1 MHASPPPEDRAHRP
15 AARLAV
21 QAVFDRMAGR
31 VEIGGQLL
39 DAHDVPIV
47 GADVV
52 IRSSWGMECSTVSSA
67 LGSFGARMS
76 APTDT
81 SRLEIAIEAAGIE
94 QTVNVR

>member
-1 MHASPPPEDRAHRP
+1 MLRP
-15 AARLAV
+15 RARLAV
-21 QAVFDRMAGR
+21 QAVFDRTAGR

-39 DAHDVPIV
+39 DAHGAPIV

-52 IRSSWGMECSTVSSA
+52 IRSSWGIECSAVSTA

-76 APTDT
+76 APVDT
-81 SRLEIAIEAAGIE
+81 ARLEIAIEAAGIA

>member
-1 MHASPPPEDRAHRP
+1 MHASPPPEDRALRP
-15 AARLAV
+15 QARLAV

-39 DAHDVPIV
+39 DANDAPIV

-52 IRSSWGMECSTVSSA
+52 IRSSWGMECTTVSAA

-76 APTDT
+76 APADT
-81 SRLEIAIEAAGIE
+81 SRLEVAIEAVGIE